1 MNYIDNT
8 QRKKLGRIKI
18 NRLNKKYINQELIES
33 NSILSNINGYS
44 LDKEQRKA
52 IITDECANLIVAGAG
67 SGKSLTMVGKIRY
80 LIERKVIKEDEILC
94 ISFTREASE
103 NLENSI
109 KKNYNYNIKVYT
121 FHKLALEFLK
131 NNNYKI
137 SNDNLLRYIV
147 DEYFYF
153 IMYDNNI
160 RLKVKKILN
169 KIDTPYQ
176 LILKSK
182 DLENLKRLIITFI
195 NLFKTNNYNITYFL
209 KIKGNKD
216 ILRIIIDI
224 YILYEEELKSRNKI
238 DFNDMIVLA
247 TKYVKY
253 NNIKKYKYI
262 IVDEYQDTSYI
273 RYLFLKEIINKT
285 NAKIVCVGDDYQS
298 IYRFNGCNLNVFL
311 NFKKYFGYTKVLKIN
326 NTYRNSQELINV
338 AGKFIMKNKRQL
350 YKKLRSNKRI
360 EKPIKI
366 MYGNNL
372 NKLLDKV
379 IENHKNILILGRN
392 NYDINKYFKVNEDN
406 KIDYKGVNIKYL
418 TIHASKGLE
427 EECVVII
434 NLRDDI
440 LGIPNKIKDDNIL
453 KSVNNNKDIY
463 PFEEERR
470 LFYVALTRTKS
481 DVYLLVDKKKPSIFI
496 KELIKDSNK
505 YIEYI

>member
-209 KIKGNKD
+209 KIKGNKE
-216 ILRIIIDI
+216 IEICI
-224 YILYEEELKSRNKI
+224 YFFL
-238 DFNDMIVLA
+238 
-247 TKYVKY
+247 TKPHKETINIS
-253 NNIKKYKYI
+253 NNP
-262 IVDEYQDTSYI
+262 ETQ
-273 RYLFLKEIINKT
+273 
-285 NAKIVCVGDDYQS
+285 
-298 IYRFNGCNLNVFL
+298 
-311 NFKKYFGYTKVLKIN
+311 
-326 NTYRNSQELINV
+326 
-338 AGKFIMKNKRQL
+338 
-350 YKKLRSNKRI
+350 
-360 EKPIKI
+360 
-366 MYGNNL
+366 
-372 NKLLDKV
+372 
-379 IENHKNILILGRN
+379 
-392 NYDINKYFKVNEDN
+392 
-406 KIDYKGVNIKYL
+406 
-418 TIHASKGLE
+418 
-427 EECVVII
+427 
-434 NLRDDI
+434 
-440 LGIPNKIKDDNIL
+440 
-453 KSVNNNKDIY
+453 
-463 PFEEERR
+463 
-470 LFYVALTRTKS
+470 
-481 DVYLLVDKKKPSIFI
+481 
-496 KELIKDSNK
+496 
-505 YIEYI
+505 